1 MKFASLSR
9 LLLNEYRTRR
19 MARYAFWVLAFSAAL
34 TAADRISGP
43 LPVFWWFLLWANLA
57 VVGVYYFLRLVGF
70 VRHRLLW
77 PVRRRLVVTYL
88 FFALVPVLLL
98 SLVAMAGLVING
110 QFAAFLVELRLR
122 SRVDELDQLNRV
134 VLHVVGRGSDKDP
147 AALLKQIQ
155 QFYATE
161 LRTDEASY
169 PGLEVTLRLGSEA
182 RAFRMDGE
190 PLKQAVAVPTWLEP
204 REFVGFALDGDKLYL
219 RALSQEG
226 TSAGPLTMILSQP
239 LTPEILDQAGEGIGP
254 VGVYSIG
261 EEGSTGPA
269 RELSVASKKAELPEP
284 INLFDQTV
292 SGRSVVDF
300 TLWSDAAK
308 PHHERVAVLA
318 TARLLSLN
326 RQLIAAIK
334 ELSGVYITGFEAL
347 ALIFFMIGIFALV
360 AGVRLTRSITATV
373 DRLNVATERVKS
385 GDFSYRTNIR
395 AEDQLSSLGQAFDGM
410 TASVERLLHEA
421 EEKSRLE
428 SELEI
433 AREVQKALFP
443 GQFPEIAGLRVFGV
457 CKPARSVSGDYFD
470 FQPLSGERLALV
482 LGDVSGKGISA
493 ALLMAAIQASLRAQF
508 YDGRMNSPAASESAI
523 STADIVE
530 RLNRQLLDST
540 TAEKYT
546 TFFYA
551 IYETRTRTLT
561 YTNAGHLA
569 PALFRRDQIIR
580 LECGGTVVG
589 LFRGMKYDQEKI
601 QLEPGDVLLAFTD
614 GLTEPENSFGEE
626 IGEERLFGA
635 ARRALSASPDLMAQE
650 IYREVDD
657 WTGSPELQDDQTM
670 IIAQA
675 VA

>member
-1 MKFASLSR
+1 MKFASIPR
-9 LLLNEYRTRR
+9 LLLSEYRTRR
-19 MARYAFWVLAFSAAL
+19 MARYAFWVLAFGAAL

-43 LPVFWWFLLWANLA
+43 LPIFWWFLLWANLA

-98 SLVAMAGLVING
+98 SLVAMGGLVING

-122 SRVDELDQLNRV
+122 SRVDELEQLNRV

-147 AALLKQIQ
+147 AALLDQIQ

-169 PGLEVTLRLGSEA
+169 PGLEVTLRLGSQA

-226 TSAGPLTMILSQP
+226 SSAGPLTMILSQP

-269 RELSVASKKAELPEP
+269 RELSVASKKAALPEP

-308 PHHERVAVLA
+308 PHRERVAVLA

-443 GQFPEIAGLRVFGV
+443 GKFPEVPGLRVFGV

-508 YDGRMNSPAASESAI
+508 YDGRPSAPAASDSAI

-546 TFFYA
+546 TFFYGIYDA
-551 IYETRTRTLT
+551 ISRTLT

-569 PALFRRDQIIR
+569 PALFRRDRILR
-580 LECGGTVVG
+580 LDCGGTVVG
-589 LFRGMKYDQEKI
+589 LFRGMRYQQERI

>member
-1 MKFASLSR
+1 MTFASFPR
-9 LLLNEYRTRR
+9 LLLNEFRARR
-19 MARYAFWVLAFSAAL
+19 MARYALGVLVFGGAL
-34 TAADRISGP
+34 AAADRASGGIP
-43 LPVFWWFLLWANLA
+43 GIWWFFFWANLA
-57 VVGVYYFLRLVGF
+57 VVGVSYLVRLVGF

-88 FFALVPVLLL
+88 FFALIPILLL
-98 SLVAMAGLVING
+98 SLVAVGGLVING
-110 QFAAFLVELRLR
+110 QFAAYLVELRLR
-122 SRVDELDQLNRV
+122 SRVDELAQLDRLA
-134 VLHVVGRGSDKDP
+134 LHEVRRESDKNP
-147 AALLKQIQ
+147 TALLDRIQ
-155 QFYATE
+155 QFYASE

-169 PGLEVTLRLGSEA
+169 PGLEVTLRLGNQA
-182 RAFRMDGE
+182 RAFRLDGE
-190 PLKQAVAVPTWLEP
+190 PLKQAVAVPAWLEP
-204 REFVGFALDGDKLYL
+204 REFAGFAVDGDKLCL
-219 RALSQEG
+219 RALSQEA
-226 TSAGPLTMILSQP
+226 TSVGPLIMILSQP
-239 LTPEILDQAGEGIGP
+239 LTAEILDQAGEGIGP
-254 VGVYSIG
+254 VGVYLLG
-261 EEGSTGPA
+261 DEGAPGPA
-269 RELSVASKKAELPEP
+269 RDLSVASKRAELPAP
-284 INLFDQTV
+284 MNLLDQTV
-292 SGRSVVDF
+292 SGRSVVNF
-300 TLWSDAAK
+300 TLWSDAAGT
-308 PHHERVAVLA
+308 HRERVAVLA

-326 RQLIAAIK
+326 RQLLVAIK
-334 ELSGVYITGFEAL
+334 ELSGVYITGFETL
-347 ALIFFMIGIFALV
+347 ALVFFLIGIFALV
-360 AGVRLTRSITATV
+360 TGVRLTRSITTTV
-373 DRLNVATERVKS
+373 DRLNLATERVRS

-410 TASVERLLHEA
+410 TASVERLLREA

-443 GQFPEIAGLRVFGV
+443 GKFPEVPGLRVFGV

-470 FQPLSGERLALV
+470 FQPLAGDRLALV

-508 YDGRMNSPAASESAI
+508 YDGRTSSPAATDSVI

-546 TFFYA
+546 TFFYG
-551 IYETRTRTLT
+551 IYDARSRTLT
-561 YTNAGHLA
+561 YTNAGHLS
-569 PALFRRDQIIR
+569 PALFRHGRTLR
-580 LECGGTVVG
+580 LNCGGTVVG
-589 LFRGMKYDQEKI
+589 LFRGMKYEQEKI

-626 IGEERLFGA
+626 MGEDRLFDT
-635 ARRALSASPDLMAQE
+635 ARRALTLEPDLIAQE

-675 VA
+675 VG